1 MNKKFFLCLIL
12 LSQNLVLPNST
23 YDYTNYKATSTNK
36 ILSGETLSSTTSDQ
50 SVVYI
55 TQSGINIINSN
66 LNKASGDSS
75 KTENSEFYGVNA
87 AVLVNGGGLT
97 MTDGKITT
105 AAKGANS
112 LCATNGGKVTI
123 TGTEII
129 STGESS
135 ARGLH
140 ATYGGEITASE
151 VKISSTG
158 GSCATLATDRGE
170 GTVTCTLCTL
180 STAGAGSPL
189 IYSTGIITVSGTT
202 GTATGAQAVV
212 VEGKNSAKISDSS
225 SLNCYGLPNAENDID
240 ICGVMLYQSMSGD
253 ADSGTSTF
261 TCQSSTI
268 SIDSSSRVYSTA
280 PMFFITNTD
289 AEINTEGCTYT
300 YGSSIF
306 LKAAGTSRWGTS
318 GSNGGVV
325 TLNLKNQNI
334 KGNFVVD
341 ESSGLTINLENSSIE
356 GIINGDKTGAK
367 VAIVLDSNS
376 KITLTGNSYYTSLTN
391 ADSDGD
397 NIIKGGYEFTQ
408 YEEKSI
414 SRSSG
419 GQSGGKPPN
428 RPGEDDDEDDEED
441 GATKFGYSILINL
454 FLILSLILC

>member
-23 YDYTNYKATSTNK
+23 YDYTNYKATSTNQ
-36 ILSGETLSSTTSDQ
+36 ILSEETLSSSTSDQ

-55 TQSGINIINSN
+55 TQSGITIDNSE

-75 KTENSEFYGVNA
+75 ETENSEFYGVNA
-87 AVLVNGGGLT
+87 AVLVNGGELT

-123 TGTEII
+123 TGMEII

-140 ATYGGEITASE
+140 ATYGGEITASK
-151 VKISSTG
+151 VKISSTW

-170 GTVTCTLCTL
+170 GTVTCTGCTL

-391 ADSDGD
+391 ANSVGE

-428 RPGEDDDEDDEED
+428 RPGEDDDEDDKED

>member
-1 MNKKFFLCLIL
+1 MNKKFFLCLII

-23 YDYTNYKATSTNK
+23 YDYTNYKATSTNQ
-36 ILSGETLSSTTSDQ
+36 ILSEETLSSSTSDQ

-55 TQSGINIINSN
+55 TQSDITIDNSE

-75 KTENSEFYGVNA
+75 ETENSEFYGVNA

-123 TGTEII
+123 TGMEII

-170 GTVTCTLCTL
+170 GTVTCTGCTL

-189 IYSTGIITVSGTT
+189 IYSTGVITVSRTR

-391 ADSDGD
+391 ANSVGE

-428 RPGEDDDEDDEED
+428 RPGEDDDEDDKED

>member
-36 ILSGETLSSTTSDQ
+36 ILSGETLSSSTSDQ

-55 TQSGINIINSN
+55 TQSGITIDNSE

-75 KTENSEFYGVNA
+75 ETENSEFYGVNA

-140 ATYGGEITASE
+140 ATYGGEITASK

-170 GTVTCTLCTL
+170 GTVTCTGCTL

-391 ADSDGD
+391 ANSVGD
-397 NIIKGGYEFTQ
+397 NIIKGGYELTQ

-441 GATKFGYSILINL
+441 GATKLGYSILINL